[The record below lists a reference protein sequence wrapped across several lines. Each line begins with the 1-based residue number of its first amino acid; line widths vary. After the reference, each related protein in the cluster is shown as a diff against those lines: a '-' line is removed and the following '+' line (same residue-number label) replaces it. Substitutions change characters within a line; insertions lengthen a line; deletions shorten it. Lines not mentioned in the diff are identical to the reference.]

1 VTQTTGASPW
11 GTPYWPAVSGPVR
24 PPRPLEAM
32 VLAIL
37 GGVFIVLGGIAET
50 LVGAAVNSLFFD
62 SFSETLL
69 ISGLVG
75 ILLGALVITF
85 GVLVYLR
92 PERHTVLGA
101 LILVLSVVSLVSFF
115 GGFVIGFVLGLVG
128 GILALVYN
136 PNPVPGPVHFV
147 LAPPVQRICPKCGRV
162 VDLTVRFCP
171 HCGNLPQLRRPL
183 TVRPRSAPG
192 CGFFLGSGVRTCFT
206 TSPGPLMTG
215 LNWTP

>member
-75 ILLGALVITF
+75 ILFGALVITF

-147 LAPPVQRICPKCGRV
+147 LAPPVQRICPRCGRV

-171 HCGNLPQLRRPL
+171 HCGNPL
-183 TVRPRSAPG
+183 S
-192 CGFFLGSGVRTCFT
+192 
-206 TSPGPLMTG
+206 
-215 LNWTP
+215 